1 MLEASNTPNPSRCS
15 KSNSHWST
23 LGEILY
29 RLHQEGI
36 YIRVDQLVEFMLL
49 HGLPVDLQYV
59 PKRLQEKAKA
69 MNANYQGDL
78 AQVSQQPDDYEWYV
92 HNLE

>member
-1 MLEASNTPNPSRCS
+1 MLEASNTRNPNEGS

-29 RLHQEGI
+29 RLHKGGI

-59 PKRLQEKAKA
+59 PKRLQEKAKVV
-69 MNANYQGDL
+69 NANYQGDL
-78 AQVSQQPDDYEWYV
+78 AQVLTRQ
-92 HNLE
+92 

>member
-1 MLEASNTPNPSRCS
+1 MKPLILAKTDGVS

-23 LGEILY
+23 LSEILY
-29 RLHQEGI
+29 RLHLEAI

-49 HGLPVDLQYV
+49 HRLPVDLEYV

-69 MNANYQGDL
+69 MNTNYQGDL
-78 AQVSQQPDDYEWYV
+78 AQVSHEADKYEWYV
-92 HNLE
+92 HNLD